1 MSSDERTMISFD
13 RGTTRFQVRA
23 AAIIRRE
30 GYVLIHRSTT
40 EDFWALPGGS
50 VELGEISSEA
60 LARELQE
67 ELGVAA
73 EIGPLAIVMEDL
85 FRYEGRVIHEMGF
98 YYPAE
103 IPLSFPFAT
112 DAICHRVDDGGS
124 TLEFMWVRNDA
135 ATLSAMPLF
144 PAELRGNMSELAQHP
159 IHVVVNEL

>member
-23 AAIIRRE
+23 AAIIRRD
-30 GYVLIHRSTT
+30 GHVLIHRSTT
-40 EDFWALPGGS
+40 EDSWALPGGR
-50 VELGEISSEA
+50 VELGEIGSEA

-67 ELGVAA
+67 ELGVDA

-85 FRYEGRVIHEMGF
+85 FRYEGRVVHELGF

-103 IPLSFPFAT
+103 VPPSFPFAT

-124 TLEFMWVRNDA
+124 TLEFMWARNNA
-135 ATLSAMPLF
+135 ETLSAMPLF
-144 PAELRGNMSELAQHP
+144 PAELRGNMSTLSPLP
-159 IHVVVNEL
+159 IHMVVNEL

>member
-1 MSSDERTMISFD
+1 MISFD

-30 GYVLIHRSTT
+30 GHVLVHRSTT
-40 EDFWALPGGS
+40 EDFWALPGGR
-50 VELGEISSEA
+50 VELGEIGSEA

-67 ELGVAA
+67 ELGVVA

-85 FRYEGRVIHEMGF
+85 FRYEGRVIHELGF

-112 DAICHRVDDGGS
+112 DAIRHRVEDGAS

-135 ATLSAMPLF
+135 AALTARPLL
-144 PAELRGNMSELAQHP
+144 PVELRGNMAELSLHP
-159 IHVVVNEL
+159 IHMVVNEL

>member
-1 MSSDERTMISFD
+1 MISFD

-23 AAIIRRE
+23 AAIIRRN

-40 EDFWALPGGS
+40 EDFWTLPGGR
-50 VELGEISSEA
+50 VELMESGSEA

-67 ELGVAA
+67 ELGVTA
-73 EIGPLAIVMEDL
+73 EIGPLAILMEDL
-85 FRYEGRVIHEMGF
+85 FRYEGRAIHELGF

-112 DAICHRVDDGGS
+112 DAICHRVEDGGS

-135 ATLSAMPLF
+135 AALTARPLL
-144 PAELRGNMSELAQHP
+144 PTELRGSMAELGPYP
-159 IHVVVNEL
+159 IHMVVNEL